1 MKNYL
6 SKNKGHD
13 CSKISFVNC
22 IAEDYEINSKENKF
36 YFFNP
41 FSVQIF
47 IKVVTNI
54 IYSVVDEYRP
64 VDLILY
70 YPSDDYIYYLEN
82 YTIFQLIKE
91 IKLNKHY
98 EQDNRE
104 KILVYRLQY

>member
-1 MKNYL
+1 MTRKREPDFGISGQKQINGIVYD
-6 SKNKGHD
+6 GFIIHD
-13 CSKISFVNC
+13 
-22 IAEDYEINSKENKF
+22 
-36 YFFNP
+36 P

-70 YPSDDYIYYLEN
+70 YPSEDYIYYLEN
-82 YTIFQLIKE
+82 YTMFHLVKE
-91 IKLNKHY
+91 IKLNEHY

-104 KILVYRLQY
+104 RILVYRLQY